1 MTLRRYTPLHPSK
14 GTQWPRDVR
23 AAILE
28 RDESRCVCVR
38 ADFPPDVI
46 AQCPVYPVELDHV
59 RASGGISMKSRST
72 LDNGVALSGPCHR
85 WKTEHGREARPLLLD
100 WIARRESDCG
110 HVDPRYG
117 CPTCLGR
124 AS

>member
-1 MTLRRYTPLHPSK
+1 MRRYVPLKASR
-14 GTQWPRDVR
+14 GTVWPADVR
-23 AAILE
+23 AAILD
-28 RDESRCVCVR
+28 RDSSRCVCVR
-38 ADFPPDVI
+38 ADFPPEVI
-46 AQCPVYPVELDHV
+46 ANCPVYPVELDHI

-72 LDNGVALSGPCHR
+72 VDNGVTLSAFCHR